1 MSDYLKS
8 YRVCIKTH
16 SPLYIGSGLEYTKKE
31 YVIQGGTVGIVNL
44 QKLSVLIYKKGLF
57 ESYSDFMTGSNK
69 DLYGWL
75 IQNRFTKEEIDS
87 VTDYSFSG
95 NNVNL
100 DKQHGIKSCI
110 KDAFNKPYIP
120 GSSIKGYIR
129 TALLAYEIQNHPDV
143 FYKFKEFPNSREV
156 KNYKKELKQTIT
168 SIENAVFEIPI
179 DNKK

>member
-95 NNVNL
+95 NNVILTN
-100 DKQHGIKSCI
+100 
-110 KDAFNKPYIP
+110 N
-120 GSSIKGYIR
+120 
-129 TALLAYEIQNHPDV
+129 TALNRV
-143 FYKFKEFPNSREV
+143 
-156 KNYKKELKQTIT
+156 
-168 SIENAVFEIPI
+168 
-179 DNKK
+179 